1 MKSPGRARAGK
12 KQGKISSRGSEGPK
26 PAFHGKRR
34 AESNSTAGKLFLSPS
49 TSGIKPQKKLLE
61 GQIAK
66 ISPEKVWE
74 MEEGEASALLEEAEL
89 PLGFVYG
96 VQAGLEPL
104 GLANSAFFAPNLE
117 RWQTPSPTLPV
128 IRLGKLLWI

>member
-49 TSGIKPQKKLLE
+49 TSGIKPQKKLE
-61 GQIAK
+61 GLIAK
-66 ISPEKVWE
+66 ISPDKVWE
-74 MEEGEASALLEEAEL
+74 MEEGEASALLEEAKL

-96 VQAGLEPL
+96 VQAGLELL
-104 GLANSAFFAPNLE
+104 GLANLAFFAPKLE